1 MCATPFKRHTRTS
14 STESSVNT
22 RSSQRSKTGFKVP
35 LQIENKARRSKRATA
50 NSDSI
55 PVDQQTLDL
64 QPDAV
69 KEGRLLLATSELE
82 PADSSSDIERGRP
95 EKLEPLILAVLP
107 PGDSMR
113 FAFGT
118 PVPTSVLAHQVKA
131 PNSEPAN
138 PDHHLIAHKVL
149 VPTSNIVDEGAQE
162 IPPTVRFDVCL

>member
-14 STESSVNT
+14 SSESSANT
-22 RSSQRSKTGFKVP
+22 RSSQRSKTGFTLP

-95 EKLEPLILAVLP
+95 EKLEPLILAVSP
-107 PGDSMR
+107 PGDSIP
-113 FAFGT
+113 FAAGT
-118 PVPTSVLAHQVKA
+118 PVPTSVLAHLVKA

-138 PDHHLIAHKVL
+138 PASHVYRRKG
-149 VPTSNIVDEGAQE
+149 PRQ
-162 IPPTVRFDVCL
+162 RR